1 MGHSHH
7 HHHAPTG
14 ELLEQ
19 IVLERIQAQGLRLT
33 APRRQLVEL
42 LAHHPVPL
50 VFDALLERLG
60 ASFDRVTL
68 YRNLS
73 AFEELG
79 ILQCIRDGENK
90 IRYELTSPHHHH
102 HHVICRGCGEV
113 ECLSECD
120 VDGFVRQAEA
130 KGYLVDE
137 HRVEIYGLCHNC
149 RD

>member
-7 HHHAPTG
+7 HDVLPG
-14 ELLEQ
+14 EQLEQ
-19 IVLERIQAQGLRLT
+19 IALERIQAQGLRIT
-33 APRRQLVEL
+33 TPRRQLVEL
-42 LAHHPVPL
+42 LAHSPEPL
-50 VFDALLERLG
+50 VFEGLLERLG

-73 AFEELG
+73 AFEQIG
-79 ILQCIRDGENK
+79 ILQCIRDGEDK
-90 IRYELTSPHHHH
+90 IRYELVAPHHHH
-102 HHVICRGCGEV
+102 HHVICRGCGDM

-130 KGYLVDE
+130 KGFQVDE